1 MKDTFK
7 LSLLASCIFLLVG
20 CNQTDTNS
28 AEDDQ
33 TASSPFTFESR
44 PVKHTRPIQVIE
56 LSPNQSINAKH
67 FTGELQ
73 SVETAEIAFRV
84 PGTIDAILVK
94 AGELVKKGQV
104 IAELDP
110 HDYQVALQ
118 ELEARLLEAQSAH
131 KLAQSELKR
140 ITQATKD
147 NAIADVNLDRAIS
160 GYERSAAM
168 VKVVEKNIQRSQ
180 DSLRYTKLVA
190 PFDGVIGATKI
201 DQYEQ
206 VLPGIPVVTLHK
218 PDQLEVTI
226 DVPENLIH
234 EFKIGQKAQVKWYG
248 SHEAI
253 SAEASEISSVPHL
266 IKQTYSVTFYLN
278 GFDEQ
283 LLPGKTVTVTTH
295 SSDKKQEYCVPYSSL
310 VGIKETQH
318 ILKVNTQQITTIPVE
333 LISVDAEQA
342 CVSGDLNTGDQIVIS
357 GAAYLT
363 KGDIVTSIQVKAL

>member
-7 LSLLASCIFLLVG
+7 LSLLASCIFLLGG
-20 CNQTDTNS
+20 CNQ
-28 AEDDQ
+28 AESKAEESQ
-33 TASSPFTFESR
+33 TTLASR
-44 PVKHTRPIQVIE
+44 PVKHTRPVQVIE
-56 LSPNQSINAKH
+56 LSQSQSINAKH

-84 PGTIDAILVK
+84 PGTIDAIQVK
-94 AGELVKKGQV
+94 TGEHVKKGQV
-104 IAELDP
+104 IAVLDP

-118 ELEARLLEAQSAH
+118 ELEARLLEAKSAN
-131 KLAQSELKR
+131 KLAASELKR
-140 ITQATKD
+140 VTQATKD

-206 VLPGIPVVTLHK
+206 VLPGIPVFTLHK

-234 EFKIGQKAQVKWYG
+234 EFKSGQTAQVEWYG
-248 SHEAI
+248 SNGSI
-253 SAEASEISSVPHL
+253 SAEVSEISSVPHRV
-266 IKQTYSVTFYLN
+266 KQTYSVTFYLN
-278 GFDEQ
+278 ASDEQ
-283 LLPGKTVTVTTH
+283 LLPGKTVTVITH
-295 SSDKKQEYCVPYSSL
+295 SLAKSHEYCVPYSSI
-310 VGIKETQH
+310 VGKKNTQH
-318 ILKVNTQQITTIPVE
+318 VFKVDSNQASSTPVE
-333 LISVDAEQA
+333 LISIDAEQA
-342 CVSGDLNTGDQIVIS
+342 CISGDLKTGDKIVIS
-357 GAAYLT
+357 GASYLNE
-363 KGDIVTSIQVKAL
+363 GDSVTSIQIKAL